1 MQAGFLWPITP
12 DSQARLETEWRQL
25 ISTVP
30 PQSQQKGGTFVP
42 VMFGRSLYVPHSY
55 GGIARFAFPELCAQP
70 VGAADYIALCQRYHT
85 VVITDVPQMSM
96 RIRDQVRVWKES
108 IVPKLQVLLP

>member
-1 MQAGFLWPITP
+1 
-12 DSQARLETEWRQL
+12 
-25 ISTVP
+25 
-30 PQSQQKGGTFVP
+30 
-42 VMFGRSLYVPHSY
+42 MFGRSLYVPHSY

-96 RIRDQVRVWKES
+96 RIRDQV
-108 IVPKLQVLLP
+108 IIQFF